1 MLQNST
7 FLYYYTLSENKEE
20 CGIYD
25 LNHLDQLETDDFAE
39 VYQYLDSLCVEAPGS
54 AIKSLLKKL

>member
-7 FLYYYTLSENKEE
+7 FLYYYTLSENEEE

-25 LNHLDQLETDDFAE
+25 LNHLDQSDMDDFAE
-39 VYQYLDSLCVEAPGS
+39 VYQYLDSLCVEAPES
-54 AIKSLLKKL
+54 ALKSLFEKL